1 MVRRLGSA
9 AALFLLL
16 ASTATVP
23 AISAQKLVVP
33 GGTAISVL
41 VVNPISSS
49 TAKVGDTFAI
59 ESQSDVVVDGWIAIA
74 KGAPG
79 QGTIMSVDRAG
90 SHGHPGSLGIEMN
103 WIYAADGEKIRL
115 TSQNVSEEGESKAGE
130 SSTVTII
137 SWATLGLA
145 GLFAHNFV
153 KGRDVTIDNTHPLK
167 AYVDESVYVVAKTRS
182 TDSDGG
188 FAKAATGHS
197 ATPTSHTSPGP
208 PRYREA
214 RGYRS

>member
-1 MVRRLGSA
+1 MVRRLGSTV
-9 AALFLLL
+9 ALFALL
-16 ASTATVP
+16 AGTATGP
-23 AISAQKLVVP
+23 AFSAQKLIVP
-33 GGTAISVL
+33 GGTTVIVL

-59 ESQSDVVVDGWIAIA
+59 ESQYDVVIDGWIAIS

-79 QGTIMSVDRAG
+79 QGTIMSVDHAG

-103 WIYAADGEKIRL
+103 WIYAADGEKVRL
-115 TSQNVSEEGESKAGE
+115 TSQNLSEEGESKAGE

-153 KGRDVTIDNTHPLK
+153 KGRDVTVDNTHPLK
-167 AYVDESVYVVAKTRS
+167 AYVDDSVYIVAKTRS

-197 ATPTSHTSPGP
+197 ATATSHPSPGP
-208 PRYREA
+208 PR
-214 RGYRS
+214 

>member
-1 MVRRLGSA
+1 MCTRLGYA
-9 AALFLLL
+9 AALFALLV
-16 ASTATVP
+16 STASAP
-23 AISAQKLVVP
+23 AISAQKIVVP
-33 GGTAISVL
+33 GGTVVAVV

-49 TAKVGDTFAI
+49 TAKAGDTFAI
-59 ESQSDVVVDGWIAIA
+59 EAQSDVVIDGWIAIP

-79 QGTIMSVDRAG
+79 QGTIVSVDHAG

-103 WIYAADGEKIRL
+103 WIYAADGEKVRL
-115 TSQNVSEEGESKAGE
+115 TSQNVNEEGESKAGE

-153 KGRDVTIDNTHPLK
+153 KGRDVTVDNTHPLK
-167 AYVDESVYVVAKTRS
+167 AYVDDSVYIVAKNRS

-188 FAKAATGHS
+188 FAKAATGQS
-197 ATPTSHTSPGP
+197 ATTTSHPSPRP
-208 PRYREA
+208 PR
-214 RGYRS
+214 

>member
-16 ASTATVP
+16 ASATTAP
-23 AISAQKLVVP
+23 ALSAQKLVVP

-103 WIYAADGEKIRL
+103 WIYAADGEKVRL
-115 TSQNVSEEGESKAGE
+115 TSQSVNEEGESKAGV

-153 KGRDVTIDNTHPLK
+153 KGRDVTVDNTHPLK
-167 AYVDESVYVVAKTRS
+167 AYVDDSVYVVVKTRS
-182 TDSDGG
+182 ASSDAG
-188 FAKAATGHS
+188 FAKAAN
-197 ATPTSHTSPGP
+197 PGP
-208 PRYREA
+208 AAPVTHSSPAPPR
-214 RGYRS
+214 

>member
-1 MVRRLGSA
+1 MLRRFGST
-9 AALFLLL
+9 AALL
-16 ASTATVP
+16 ALFVPLTSLP
-23 AISAQKLVVP
+23 AISGQKIVVP
-33 GGTAISVL
+33 GGTAITVL

-59 ESQSDVVVDGWIAIA
+59 ESQSDVVVDGWVAIS

-79 QGTIMSVDRAG
+79 EGTIMSVDHAG

-115 TSQNVSEEGESKAGE
+115 TSQNVNEEGESKAGV

-153 KGRDVTIDNTHPLK
+153 KGRDVTVDNTHPLK
-167 AYVDESVYVVAKTRS
+167 AYVDDSVYIVAHARG
-182 TDSDGG
+182 SDAGSG
-188 FAKAATGHS
+188 FAKSADGHS
-197 ATPTSHTSPGP
+197 TAPVAHSSPAP
-208 PRYREA
+208 PK
-214 RGYRS
+214 RS

>member
-1 MVRRLGSA
+1 MVTRLGSTV
-9 AALFLLL
+9 ALFALLV
-16 ASTATVP
+16 STASAP
-23 AISAQKLVVP
+23 AISAQKIVVP
-33 GGTAISVL
+33 GGTIVAVV

-49 TAKVGDTFAI
+49 SAKAGDTFAI
-59 ESQSDVVVDGWIAIA
+59 EAQSDVVIDGWIAIP

-79 QGTIMSVDRAG
+79 QGTIVSVDHAG

-103 WIYAADGEKIRL
+103 WIYAADGEKVRL
-115 TSQNVSEEGESKAGE
+115 TSQNVNEEGESKAGE

-153 KGRDVTIDNTHPLK
+153 KGRDVTVDNTHPLK
-167 AYVDESVYVVAKTRS
+167 AYVDDSVYIVAKNRS

-188 FAKAATGHS
+188 FAKAATGQS
-197 ATPTSHTSPGP
+197 ATTTSHPSSRP
-208 PRYREA
+208 PR
-214 RGYRS
+214 

>member
-1 MVRRLGSA
+1 MVTRLGSA
-9 AALFLLL
+9 IALFALFV
-16 ASTATVP
+16 STASAP
-23 AISAQKLVVP
+23 ALSAQKIVVP
-33 GGTAISVL
+33 GGTAVAVV

-59 ESQSDVVVDGWIAIA
+59 EAQSDVVIDGWIAIS

-79 QGTIMSVDRAG
+79 QGTIVSVDHAG

-103 WIYAADGEKIRL
+103 WIYAADGEKVRL
-115 TSQNVSEEGESKAGE
+115 TSQNVNEEGESKAGE

-153 KGRDVTIDNTHPLK
+153 KGRDVTVDNTHTLK
-167 AYVDESVYVVAKTRS
+167 AYVDDSVYIVAKTRS
-182 TDSDGG
+182 TDSDSG
-188 FAKAATGHS
+188 FAKAANPKP
-197 ATPTSHTSPGP
+197 ATPAAHSSPAP
-208 PRYREA
+208 P
-214 RGYRS
+214 

>member
-1 MVRRLGSA
+1 MVRRFGTA
-9 AALFLLL
+9 AALFALTFSA
-16 ASTATVP
+16 ASAP
-23 AISAQKLVVP
+23 ALSGQKIIVP
-33 GGTAISVL
+33 GGTVVGVT

-59 ESQSDVVVDGWIAIA
+59 QSQSDVVVDGWIAVS

-79 QGTIMSVDRAG
+79 QGTITSVDHAG

-103 WIYAADGEKIRL
+103 WIYAVDGEKVRL
-115 TSQNVSEEGESKAGE
+115 TSQNVNEEGESKAGV

-153 KGRDVTIDNTHPLK
+153 KGRDVMLDDTHPLK
-167 AYVDESVYVVAKTRS
+167 AYIDDSVYVVANTRS
-182 TDSDGG
+182 SDSNAG
-188 FAKAATGHS
+188 FAKAAGGPS
-197 ATPTSHTSPGP
+197 AAHASPAP
-208 PRYREA
+208 PRR
-214 RGYRS
+214 